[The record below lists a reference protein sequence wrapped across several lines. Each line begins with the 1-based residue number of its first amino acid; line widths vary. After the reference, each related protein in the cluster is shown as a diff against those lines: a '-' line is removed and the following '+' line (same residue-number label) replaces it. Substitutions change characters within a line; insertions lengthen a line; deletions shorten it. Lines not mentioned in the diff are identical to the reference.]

1 MLYRDFAKI
10 IKEKR
15 EDIGISQKDMAMS
28 LGLNRSSYNKI
39 ENGKMEPS
47 FSTLQAICRLLS
59 LDLTE
64 ILELKKPR
72 GEHIR
77 LYD

>member
-10 IKEKR
+10 IKGKR
-15 EDIGISQKDMAMS
+15 EGLGVSQKDMAMS

>member
-10 IKEKR
+10 IKGKR
-15 EDIGISQKDMAMS
+15 ETLGVSQKDMAMS